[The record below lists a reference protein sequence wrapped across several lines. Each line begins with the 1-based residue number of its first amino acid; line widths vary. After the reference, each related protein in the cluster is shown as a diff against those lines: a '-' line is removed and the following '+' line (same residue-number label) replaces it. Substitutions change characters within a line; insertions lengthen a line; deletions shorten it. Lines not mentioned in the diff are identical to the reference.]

1 MASSTAEKIGP
12 KLGPMTQP
20 YLPLALTL
28 PDLPV
33 GVGVVDD
40 EEGEALGLVD
50 PAGNVDVAGD
60 VLGLL
65 HLLRHDGRK
74 VGHLKDFLK

>member
-74 VGHLKDFLK
+74 VGHLKD